1 MKVGSELFK
10 EKNKKGR
17 SMEPWNLRPFP
28 LRIREALM
36 LKNYTILPQCL
47 HLIPGNKVYLITILK
62 MVICGI

>member
-28 LRIREALM
+28 LRIREAL
-36 LKNYTILPQCL
+36 
-47 HLIPGNKVYLITILK
+47 V
-62 MVICGI
+62 V